1 MDVLPEDRSLLPK
14 YNSDVC
20 KWHLFFSNLTE
31 DVFQVVKDIFA
42 LDYARKLKFQVLTEE
57 EEDTTQTTASIAIQD
72 RDELIKGL
80 LQYLGFVCFKY
91 LHSILPSVF
100 LKGAYHKLAVRAKG
114 TKIRQVLNGTVF
126 LNFHHLHPEFQKFIL
141 RQIEKV
147 YNSKKEVQSDV
158 TFFLIVSVSALI
170 PSFPLPYVISVR

>member
-57 EEDTTQTTASIAIQD
+57 EEDTAQTTASIAIQD

-91 LHSILPSVF
+91 LHSILPFVF
-100 LKGAYHKLAVRAKG
+100 
-114 TKIRQVLNGTVF
+114 
-126 LNFHHLHPEFQKFIL
+126 
-141 RQIEKV
+141 
-147 YNSKKEVQSDV
+147 
-158 TFFLIVSVSALI
+158 
-170 PSFPLPYVISVR
+170 